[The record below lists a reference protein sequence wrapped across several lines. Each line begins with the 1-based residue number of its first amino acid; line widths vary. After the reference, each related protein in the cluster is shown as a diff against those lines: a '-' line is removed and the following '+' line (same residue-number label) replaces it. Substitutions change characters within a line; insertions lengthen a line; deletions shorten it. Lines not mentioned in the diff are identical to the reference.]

1 MLCGRIA
8 RKRPDAQGELG
19 RTDRKTDIHLTDT
32 VIIIPAR
39 YGSTRLP
46 GKPLIDIA
54 GKTMIERVWRLAR
67 EVNGVSAVLVATDD
81 SRIAKEVES
90 FGGQAVLTPVACKN
104 GTERALAAVEA
115 LGLSPDVVINL
126 QGDAP
131 LTPPWVIQAMVDE
144 MAKNDRSADVCTPAI
159 RLTGDKL
166 EDFLRDKQITPQTGT
181 TVVLDHKCRALYF
194 SKSILPFSRGPQEV
208 VFRHIGLYAYRLDV
222 LKALCALPEGPL
234 ERSEKLEQ
242 LRALEN
248 GYVIKVTLVDY
259 RGRSHASVDAL
270 EDVARVETI
279 LAREGKPG
287 T

>member
-1 MLCGRIA
+1 M
-8 RKRPDAQGELG
+8 
-19 RTDRKTDIHLTDT
+19 TDT

-54 GKTMIERVWRLAR
+54 GKTMVERVWRLAIQ
-67 EVNGVSAVLVATDD
+67 VTGISAVIVATDD
-81 SRIAKEVES
+81 ARIVEEVES
-90 FGGQAVLTPVACKN
+90 FGGTPVMTPETCKN

-115 LGLSPDVVINL
+115 KGLSPDVVINL

-144 MAKNDRSADVCTPAI
+144 MASAPAADICTPAT

-166 EDFLRDKQITPQTGT
+166 DYFLREKKVTPQTGT
-181 TVVLDHKCRALYF
+181 TVVMDKNQNALYF
-194 SKSILPFSRGPQEV
+194 SKSILPFSRNAREE
-208 VFRHIGLYAYRLDV
+208 VFRHVGLYAYRLDV
-222 LKALCALPEGPL
+222 LKSLCALPESPL
-234 ERSEKLEQ
+234 ERAEKLEQ

-248 GYVIKVTLVDY
+248 GYSIKVTIVDY

-270 EDVARVETI
+270 EDVARVEAI
-279 LAREGKPG
+279 LASEGEPVA
-287 T
+287 